1 MSPVWAE
8 VEQCLETF
16 LAMCQPIGILVDD
29 NCLFDE
35 INCVRNYVTTEKLSE
50 WQETNA
56 SVDRKWIEV
65 FTFFKTQNTRLKNV
79 EILVEFLLSIPATNA
94 QIERVFSMMKLY
106 WTDDKSRLEVSTLKS
121 MLSIKFNCDDTCSE
135 MFDQLLQNKSLLQ
148 KIHSSEKYL

>member
-1 MSPVWAE
+1 
-8 VEQCLETF
+8 
-16 LAMCQPIGILVDD
+16 MCQEL
-29 NCLFDE
+29 C
-35 INCVRNYVTTEKLSE
+35 YYTEKLSE

-135 MFDQLLQNKSLLQ
+135 MFDKLLQNKSLLQ
-148 KIHSSEKYL
+148 KIHSPEKYL